1 MNNEHFQPIDRVFIP
16 LLIGLSLVIGAIGW
30 SSKTCKQNCWLS
42 DTPRVR
48 SFSWS
53 DRKVGAKDTAFILT
67 FDRSVNRDIVTKNL
81 KIIPPLPGKVS
92 WSGNRLAYT
101 LAAPAPYGEKY
112 QISLS
117 PPASKDSEKS
127 TIQSFTSSF
136 SSRDRA
142 FAYIGS
148 QGEER
153 GRLILYNL
161 TQQTKTILTPPNLTV
176 MDFKPYPEGD
186 RLLFSATDFQNS
198 NKDLAN
204 PVNLF
209 TVTTGLNA
217 DKTKLNHNPEVK
229 LILDSQQYQN
239 NQFDIAA
246 DNKTIVVQRL
256 NRNNLEDY
264 GLWII
269 KEGEKPRPLK
279 EQPGGD
285 FLITPDSNAIAI
297 ARGEGIAL
305 LSLNSEAKPID
316 FLPKFGKVLSFSS
329 DGSAAAMV
337 NFNTDDPKYK
347 YTQSLFYVNNRGT
360 QKRLFNISGSL
371 VDCQFNPAATHLY
384 CLLTQLKK
392 EKNRE
397 FQEQPYIVA
406 VELKSAKVTPL
417 LALPD
422 SREVTIGVAPDGL
435 GILFDRI
442 TTAKNTEKTSLPRTN
457 SGEAIADSNLWL
469 LIPPIFN
476 SSKLN
481 SNTPQLEQL
490 PLNGFHPQW
499 IP

>member
-1 MNNEHFQPIDRVFIP
+1 MNNEKLQPIDRVFIP
-16 LLIGLSLVIGAIGW
+16 LLIGLGLSIGLIGW
-30 SSKTCKQNCWLS
+30 SSKTCKHNCWLS

-48 SFSWS
+48 SFSWN
-53 DRKVGAKDTAFILT
+53 DRKIGTKDTAFILT
-67 FDRSVNRDIVTKNL
+67 FDRSVSREIVTKNL
-81 KIIPPLPGKVS
+81 KISPPLPGKIS

-101 LAAPAPYGEKY
+101 LATSAPYGEKF
-112 QISLS
+112 QISLQQ
-117 PPASKDSEKS
+117 PAFKDTEK
-127 TIQSFTSSF
+127 TAIKSFTSNF

-148 QGEER
+148 KGEER

-161 TQQTKTILTPPNLTV
+161 TQQAKTILTPPNLTV

-186 RLLFSATDFQNS
+186 RLLFSAIDRQN
-198 NKDLAN
+198 NQNIVN
-204 PVNLF
+204 PLNLF
-209 TVTTGLNA
+209 TVTTGLNT
-217 DKTKLNHNPEVK
+217 DNNQLNQTPEVK
-229 LILDSQQYQN
+229 LILDSQEYQN

-256 NRNNLEDY
+256 NRNNAEDY

-279 EQPGGD
+279 EKPGGD
-285 FLITPDSNAIAI
+285 FLITPDSNSIAI
-297 ARGEGIAL
+297 AQGEGIAL
-305 LSLNSEAKPID
+305 LPLNSEAKPLD
-316 FLPKFGKVLSFSS
+316 FLPKFGRVLSFSR

-337 NFNTDDPKYK
+337 NFNTDNPKYQ

-392 EKNRE
+392 ENNRE
-397 FQEQPYIVA
+397 FQEQPYIIT
-406 VELKSAKVTPL
+406 VELKSTKVTPL
-417 LALPD
+417 LALPN
-422 SREVTIGVAPDGL
+422 SREATIGVAPDGL

-442 TTAKNTEKTSLPRTN
+442 TTAKNQTKTSTLRTN

-469 LIPPIFN
+469 LIPPMFDSTKSN
-476 SSKLN
+476 SSV
-481 SNTPQLEQL
+481 PQLAKL

>member
-1 MNNEHFQPIDRVFIP
+1 MNSEKLQPIDRVFIP
-16 LLIGLSLVIGAIGW
+16 LLISLGLGIGLIGW

-48 SFSWS
+48 SFSWR
-53 DRKVGAKDTAFILT
+53 DRKVGSKDTAFILT
-67 FDRSVNRDIVTKNL
+67 FDRPVNREIVAKNL
-81 KIIPPLPGKVS
+81 KILPPLPGKMS

-112 QISLS
+112 QISLQPS
-117 PPASKDSEKS
+117 VLKDTEKS
-127 TIQSFTSSF
+127 AIQAFAGNF

-148 QGEER
+148 KGEER

-161 TQQTKTILTPPNLTV
+161 TQQAKTILTPPHLTV
-176 MDFKPYPEGD
+176 IDFKPYPEGD
-186 RLLFSATDFQNS
+186 RLLFSALDRQN
-198 NKDLAN
+198 NKNIVHPLS
-204 PVNLF
+204 LF
-209 TVTTGLNA
+209 TVTTGLN
-217 DKTKLNHNPEVK
+217 DDLTQINHDPEVK
-229 LILDSQQYQN
+229 LILDSQEYQN

-256 NRNNLEDY
+256 NRSNSEDY
-264 GLWII
+264 GLWIV

-279 EQPGGD
+279 EKPGGD
-285 FLITPDSNAIAI
+285 FLITPDSNSIAI
-297 ARGEGIAL
+297 AQGEGIAL
-305 LSLNSEAKPID
+305 LALNSEAKPLD
-316 FLPKFGKVLSFSS
+316 FLPKFGKVLSFSR

-337 NFNTDDPKYK
+337 NFNTDNPKYQ
-347 YTQSLFYVNNRGT
+347 YTQSLFYVNNRGE

-392 EKNRE
+392 ENNRE

-422 SREVTIGVAPDGL
+422 SREVTIGIAPDGL

-442 TTAKNTEKTSLPRTN
+442 TTAKNAEKTSIPRTN

-469 LIPPIFN
+469 LIPPMFN
-476 SSKLN
+476 SSKSN
-481 SNTPQLEQL
+481 SNVPQLAQL

>member
-1 MNNEHFQPIDRVFIP
+1 MNYKKLQPIDRVFIP
-16 LLIGLSLVIGAIGW
+16 LLIGLGLGIGLIGW
-30 SSKTCKQNCWLS
+30 SSKTCKTNCWLS

-48 SFSWS
+48 SFGWE
-53 DRKVGAKDTAFILT
+53 DRKVGTKDTTFILT
-67 FDRSVNRDIVTKNL
+67 FDRSVNREIVAKNL
-81 KIIPPLPGKVS
+81 KIVPPLPGKIS
-92 WSGNRLAYT
+92 WSGNSLAYT

-112 QISLS
+112 QISLQQT
-117 PPASKDSEKS
+117 ALKDPEK
-127 TIQSFTSSF
+127 TAIQPFTGKF

-161 TQQTKTILTPPNLTV
+161 TQQAKTILTPPNLTV

-186 RLLFSATDFQNS
+186 RLLFSAIDRQN
-198 NKDLAN
+198 NQDLVN
-204 PVNLF
+204 PLNLF

-217 DKTKLNHNPEVK
+217 DKTQLIQNPEVK
-229 LILDSQQYQN
+229 LILDSQEYQN

-246 DNKTIVVQRL
+246 DNQTIVLQRL
-256 NRNNLEDY
+256 NRNNSEDF

-269 KEGEKPRPLK
+269 KEGEKPKPLK
-279 EQPGGD
+279 EKPGGD
-285 FLITPDSNAIAI
+285 FLITPDSNSIAI
-297 ARGEGIAL
+297 AQGEGIAL
-305 LSLNSEAKPID
+305 LPLNSEAKPLD
-316 FLPKFGKVLSFSS
+316 FLPKFGRVLSFSR

-337 NFNTDDPKYK
+337 NFNTDNPKYQ

-360 QKRLFNISGSL
+360 QKRLFNLSGSL

-392 EKNRE
+392 DKNQE

-442 TTAKNTEKTSLPRTN
+442 TTANNLEKTSIPRTN
-457 SGEAIADSNLWL
+457 SGEAIADTNLWL
-469 LIPPIFN
+469 LIPPMFN
-476 SSKLN
+476 STKSN
-481 SNTPQLEQL
+481 SSSPQLAQL
-490 PLNGFHPQW
+490 PLKGFHPQW